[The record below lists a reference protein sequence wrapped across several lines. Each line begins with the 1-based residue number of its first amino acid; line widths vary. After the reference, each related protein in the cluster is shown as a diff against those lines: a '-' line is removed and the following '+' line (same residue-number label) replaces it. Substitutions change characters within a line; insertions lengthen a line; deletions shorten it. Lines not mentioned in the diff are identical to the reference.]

1 MSHLVTRRVLPA
13 LGAAALAAVPAAAA
27 ATPTATPAGVPVTGG
42 QTSLKLDKTFS
53 RSLKR
58 LRLKVRGGRFTVTGG
73 SITTPATDAGAVT
86 QRGSLALTL
95 GRTTVTLSDP
105 VATFGRPA
113 SLAFGRARLPLSG
126 GRVTRSGFDAGL
138 AGAKVK
144 LDTVTA
150 KVLNRAFKVRVFR
163 KGQTLGSLT
172 TTEKLGGIVTAG
184 GTTSVALSTTTSQR
198 LVAGGIVASAIA
210 PAAVT
215 VTPGGPTVSFAVA
228 RGSILTL
235 GANGIPV
242 GKLLNQGGLVLN
254 QASSGKSVTTTNYTV
269 DTTINPPKLLVNLTA
284 ALAGPFADLQPSSP
298 PTVNPK
304 ARTIT
309 LTGITATLD
318 PVAAALLDQQFPSAG
333 FAAGDLIGIGAV
345 TIQAR

>member
-1 MSHLVTRRVLPA
+1 MSHLTTRRVLPA
-13 LGAAALAAVPAAAA
+13 LGAAALVAVPAATA
-27 ATPTATPAGVPVTGG
+27 ATVTPAGVPVTGG
-42 QTSLKLDKTFS
+42 HTSLKLDKTFAKS
-53 RSLKR
+53 VNR
-58 LRLKVRGGRFTVTGG
+58 LRIKVRGGRFTVNGG
-73 SITTPATDAGAVT
+73 SITGPATDAGAVT
-86 QRGSLALTL
+86 QRGSLVLTL
-95 GRTTVTLSDP
+95 GRTKVTLSDP
-105 VATFGRPA
+105 VATFGHRA
-113 SLAFGRARLPLSG
+113 SLAFGRAKLPLSG
-126 GRVTRSGFDAGL
+126 GKVTRSGFDAGF
-138 AGAKVK
+138 AGARVK
-144 LDTVTA
+144 LDAVTA
-150 KVLNRAFKVRVFR
+150 KVLNQAFQVKVFS

-242 GKLLNQGGLVLN
+242 GKLLDQGGLMLN
-254 QASSGKSVTTTNYTV
+254 QAPSGKSVTTTNYTV